1 MGMKRK
7 HIGRNIHKQIL
18 KKVLQAPVNIF
29 FDVTPIGKISSIF
42 NGDLEV
48 FYGRLLDPLH
58 GIFEMASHVLVVIS
72 SYYAIGNFSV
82 TVMTFIVML
91 YIMSKISKPYL
102 SADNQLHKVGSTL
115 WTPIRS
121 YFHESLRGTTIIRAF
136 DQEQTILNRQNQLLD
151 RSTTHFIAHH
161 SCWCWYNTR
170 MFVATKMISLL
181 TIYIVLTS
189 KGLVN
194 NVALVLLINWS
205 MDMPWLMHIFG
216 CLNHFM
222 RMMVQVQRVFNLK
235 KAPQEKLVG
244 EQMVEEQ
251 WPQQGKIEF
260 KDVELRYRPNTDI
273 VLRKLN
279 FEVSPGHKVG
289 IVGRTGAGKSTISMA
304 LTRIVELEGG
314 KIEIDGVDTSKLNI
328 PDLRSQITMIPQD
341 PIMFLGTLR
350 YNLDPFDEHTDER
363 IMELVKK
370 AGLEYLLEGCSKQE
384 LKEKELAEKAKAQN

>member
-1 MGMKRK
+1 
-7 HIGRNIHKQIL
+7 
-18 KKVLQAPVNIF
+18 
-29 FDVTPIGKISSIF
+29 
-42 NGDLEV
+42 
-48 FYGRLLDPLH
+48 
-58 GIFEMASHVLVVIS
+58 
-72 SYYAIGNFSV
+72 
-82 TVMTFIVML
+82 
-91 YIMSKISKPYL
+91 
-102 SADNQLHKVGSTL
+102 
-115 WTPIRS
+115 
-121 YFHESLRGTTIIRAF
+121 
-136 DQEQTILNRQNQLLD
+136 
-151 RSTTHFIAHH
+151 
-161 SCWCWYNTR
+161 
-170 MFVATKMISLL
+170 
-181 TIYIVLTS
+181 
-189 KGLVN
+189 
-194 NVALVLLINWS
+194 
-205 MDMPWLMHIFG
+205 
-216 CLNHFM
+216 
-222 RMMVQVQRVFNLK
+222 VQRVFNLK

-244 EQMVEEQ
+244 EQKVEEQ

-328 PDLRSQITMIPQD
+328 PDLRNQITMIPQD

-384 LKEKELAEKAKAQN
+384 LKEKELAEKAKA